1 MSVSC
6 SCARERDF
14 ITGSNERPTF
24 NVICHILNSILRPGA
39 FLNARALRRHCE
51 SMQDDSLIHVHAGH
65 VHCLRFP
72 GRASA
77 QRERERGR
85 GGEGGREGQR
95 EREQCG
101 KHWGETLP
109 IVIIIKNYTTGQQKP
124 SGTYPRPYPAN
135 SFPPPP
141 PPSLFRCPSLP
152 PASSRLP
159 SLVLLSRSPLS
170 FPISHSRPPAPL
182 FSARAPLQ
190 PHCSHLSLR
199 FSLRRDT
206 SAANRRHSQ
215 HLQDTTDAT

>member
-24 NVICHILNSILRPGA
+24 NVACHILNSILRPGA

-51 SMQDDSLIHVHAGH
+51 SMHDDSMIHVHAGH

-101 KHWGETLP
+101 KHWGENLL

-135 SFPPPP
+135 SFA
-141 PPSLFRCPSLP
+141 LP
-152 PASSRLP
+152 LPLSAPMHRLAFP
-159 SLVLLSRSPLS
+159 LSFSSLVPLSRFQSLTLGPLPLS
-170 FPISHSRPPAPL
+170 FPLAPLSSLIAATSHCGSHSAGTLARPIGDTANICKIP
-182 FSARAPLQ
+182 Q
-190 PHCSHLSLR
+190 MPHK
-199 FSLRRDT
+199 
-206 SAANRRHSQ
+206 
-215 HLQDTTDAT
+215 

>member
-101 KHWGETLP
+101 KHWGETLL

-135 SFPPPP
+135 SFALPLPLSAPCIVS
-141 PPSLFRCPSLP
+141 PS
-152 PASSRLP
+152 
-159 SLVLLSRSPLS
+159 LSRSPLS
-170 FPISHSRPPAPL
+170 FPSLVSNLSLSAPCPSLFRSRPSPA
-182 FSARAPLQ
+182 SLQ
-190 PHCSHLSLR
+190 PPLTAVLTPQGH
-199 FSLRRDT
+199 
-206 SAANRRHSQ
+206 
-215 HLQDTTDAT
+215 